1 MAKFIYVA
9 KNQAGEVQK
18 GEMDAA
24 EEREVME
31 ALRKDGFWPT
41 MITKK
46 REEKKVRVSFMN
58 RFLSVPLKNRMIF
71 CRHLSV
77 MIGSGLSLSKA
88 LTILSSQEKN
98 KTFKTIIGK
107 VAIDVKKGMSFAD
120 AMKKY
125 PKVFNAV
132 FVSMIGMGELS
143 GNLEEVL
150 NILSEQLEKDH
161 KLISKIRGAMI
172 YPSVIISV
180 MIIIGVIMMIFVIPK
195 ITSMFDEFDAELPFL
210 TKMVILISDFMAAN
224 AVATIGGMIASV
236 VGVRVFAKSTP
247 GRKIFHKFFI
257 KVPIFGTIITKVN
270 SARFS
275 RILSSLLDSGTSLVE
290 SLRITSDTL
299 GNYYFKRATLQ
310 ASKDVQKGVTLSE
323 ILHKH
328 EDIFPYLVIQ
338 MIEVGEETGKTP
350 AVLEK
355 LAEFYEE
362 EVDQVTKNLSSIIE
376 PVLMVTIGTAVGLF
390 AIAIIQPI
398 YSLMESM

>member
-1 MAKFIYVA
+1 MAKFLYVA
-9 KNQAGEVQK
+9 KNQAGKVQK

-46 REEKKVRVSFMN
+46 RERKKAQVSFVN

-88 LTILSSQEKN
+88 LTILASQEKN
-98 KTFKTIIGK
+98 KTFRIIIEK
-107 VAIDVKKGMSFAD
+107 VTIDVKKGIAFAD
-120 AMKKY
+120 AMSKY
-125 PKVFNAV
+125 PKVFSSV

-143 GNLEEVL
+143 GNLEDVL
-150 NILSEQLEKDH
+150 KILAEQLEKDH
-161 KLISKIRGAMI
+161 KLISKVRGAMI
-172 YPSVIISV
+172 YPSVIVSV
-180 MIIIGVIMMIFVIPK
+180 MIIIGIIMMIFVIPK
-195 ITSMFDEFDAELPFL
+195 ITTIFDDFDAELPLL
-210 TKMVILISDFMAAN
+210 TRGVIAISDFMAAN
-224 AVATIGGMIASV
+224 AIVTIGGIV
-236 VGVRVFAKSTP
+236 TFIVGMRVFAKSPP
-247 GRKIFHKFFI
+247 GRKVFHKFFI
-257 KVPIFGTIITKVN
+257 KAPILGVIITKVN

-299 GNYYFKRATLQ
+299 GNHYFKSATLQ

-323 ILHKH
+323 ILQKHKGV
-328 EDIFPYLVIQ
+328 FPYLVIQ

-350 AVLEK
+350 EVLKK
-355 LAEFYEE
+355 LAGFYEE

-398 YSLMESM
+398 YSLMDKM